1 MKKNLQRNLLLTV
14 PIIGIAVFVIFQ
26 FSSREA
32 SVVYVKE
39 YEETS
44 KAMSELSFPMMD
56 FEDANGRLPASLD
69 EMRQYYASDAFKQ
82 TRMPPINIQP
92 DYIDGW
98 GTPLIW
104 GNVFGHPKYK
114 KLIISAGPDR
124 EFGTYDDFQEWSW
137 RGTVK

>member
-1 MKKNLQRNLLLTV
+1 MKKNLLKNLLLTV
-14 PIIGIAVFVIFQ
+14 GIIGIAVFLIWYY
-26 FSSREA
+26 SSRDTT
-32 SVVYVKE
+32 VIYVRE

-44 KAMSELSFPMMD
+44 KTMSELSFPMMD
-56 FEDANGRLPASLD
+56 FEDANGRLPVSLD
-69 EMRQYYASDAFKQ
+69 EMRQYYASNAFKQ

-98 GTPLIW
+98 GTPLVW

-114 KLIISAGPDR
+114 TFIISAGPDR

-137 RGTVK
+137 SGSVQ